1 MSLEKEIEVK
11 RVKYSTNKNKF
22 FSISSLSDFAELFWV
37 PSGKKKWDNSYEV
50 YEIPETEIKNNHKIL
65 LLITK
70 EGKGESKKESYIK
83 FYFFYKR

>member
-37 PSGKKKWDNSYEV
+37 PSGRKK
-50 YEIPETEIKNNHKIL
+50 
-65 LLITK
+65 
-70 EGKGESKKESYIK
+70 
-83 FYFFYKR
+83 